1 MNKRKSFKDCNEIRN
16 LTEKY
21 GVFYVNYNKKRERY
35 KKIKKRLNVC
45 VKMTEASLFNRF
57 AISFI
62 LVIQKESNFSFVVV
76 VLQRTGTQKI
86 VDKLSLLFLY
96 YLKIVLEFTELYF
109 LVVFFCSLLL
119 FLLGRVTYYDCTLK
133 V

>member
-76 VLQRTGTQKI
+76 VLQRTGTQ
-86 VDKLSLLFLY
+86 
-96 YLKIVLEFTELYF
+96 
-109 LVVFFCSLLL
+109 
-119 FLLGRVTYYDCTLK
+119 
-133 V
+133 